1 MKLRCPE
8 CRESLASGDWQCP
21 NRHRFIEDEGVL
33 ILLRED
39 FRSHLNTFLENFSR
53 VRREMHGSI
62 LAPEDY
68 PLLPYGKAVASNPEW
83 RVRQLDLEIALRL
96 IGRRDGPLT
105 ILELGAYNGWLT
117 HHLAARGHDVTV
129 IDYFLDD
136 LDGLKTRRF
145 YREKWRSI
153 QMDIRDTGLLDAR
166 FDIIIFNR
174 CLQFFEDPP
183 AYFDQLAGM
192 LNPGGMM
199 LLLGL
204 QMFKDPRAKRAAMA
218 RQQAAFREQYHF
230 DNFLVPLKGYLDFD
244 DRKALHRRGVRL
256 IPYARLAVD
265 NIKSLLKP
273 SLPRHYYGVY
283 ES

>member
-8 CRESLASGDWQCP
+8 CREPLAPGGWQCR

-39 FRSHLNTFLENFSR
+39 FQGHLNTFLDNFSR
-53 VRREMHGSI
+53 VRREMHGST
-62 LAPEDY
+62 LAPADY
-68 PLLPYGKAVASNPEW
+68 PLLPYGKAVADHPEW
-83 RVRQLDLEIALRL
+83 RLRQLDLEIALAL
-96 IGRRDGPLT
+96 IERRGGPLT

-117 HHLAARGHDVTV
+117 HHLAAPGHDVTV

-153 QMDIRDTGLLDAR
+153 QMDMRDTDLLDAR
-166 FDIIIFNR
+166 FDLIILNR
-174 CLQFFEDPP
+174 CLQFFADPP
-183 AYFDQLAGM
+183 AYFDQLAVM
-192 LNPGGMM
+192 LNPGGTI

-204 QMFKDPRAKRAAMA
+204 QMFKDPRMKQAAMA
-218 RQQAAFREQYHF
+218 RQQAAFRERHGF

-244 DRKALHRRGVRL
+244 DRKALRRRGVRL
-256 IPYARLAVD
+256 IPYARLAVA
-265 NIKSLLKP
+265 NLRSFLQP
-273 SLPRHYYGVY
+273 SLPRHYYGIY
-283 ES
+283 QT

>member
-8 CRESLASGDWQCP
+8 CREPLAAGDWQCR
-21 NRHRFIEDEGVL
+21 NRHRFTEDEGVL

-39 FRSHLNTFLENFSR
+39 FRSNLDTFLENFSR

-68 PLLPYGKAVASNPEW
+68 PLLPYGKAVADNPEW
-83 RVRQLDLEIALRL
+83 RVRQFDLEIVLPSLERC
-96 IGRRDGPLT
+96 GGPRT

-153 QMDIRDTGLLDAR
+153 QMDIRDTGLLDTR
-166 FDIIIFNR
+166 FDLIILNR
-174 CLQFFEDPP
+174 CLQFFEDPL

-192 LNPGGMM
+192 LNPGGML

-204 QMFKDPRAKRAAMA
+204 QMFKDPRLKLAAMT
-218 RQQAAFREQYHF
+218 RQQAAFREQHHF

-244 DRKALHRRGVRL
+244 DRAELRRRGVRL
-256 IPYARLAVD
+256 IPYARLAVA
-265 NIKSLLKP
+265 NLRSLLQP
-273 SLPRHYYGVY
+273 TLPRHYYGVY
-283 ES
+283 KT